1 MSQAAAPPALRLRGL
16 RFAWPGGAFALEVDG
31 FELTAGEA
39 LFLAGPSGSGKST
52 LLSLICGI
60 VRPQAGEAQLFGE
73 DLATLGQARRDRL
86 RAERIGVIF
95 QMFNL
100 VPYLSGLENVLLPL
114 RFAPG
119 RRAACADPRAEALAL
134 TEALGLPRATVE
146 RGAAGALSV
155 GQQQRIAV
163 ARAMIGGPPL
173 IVADEPTSALDA
185 AAQAD
190 FMDLLFDRARAA
202 GAALL
207 MVSHDRRLADRFD
220 RTEELTDIARTRRAD
235 AA

>member
-1 MSQAAAPPALRLRGL
+1 
-16 RFAWPGGAFALEVDG
+16 
-31 FELTAGEA
+31 
-39 LFLAGPSGSGKST
+39 
-52 LLSLICGI
+52 
-60 VRPQAGEAQLFGE
+60 
-73 DLATLGQARRDRL
+73 LGYDA
-86 RAERIGVIF
+86 
-95 QMFNL
+95 
-100 VPYLSGLENVLLPL
+100 LSGIEGW
-114 RFAPG
+114 R
-119 RRAACADPRAEALAL
+119 E
-134 TEALGLPRATVE
+134 LGLPRAAVE

-220 RTEELTDIARTRRAD
+220 RSEELTDIARTRRAD